1 VLLNLEINFL
11 LHRFFIAI
19 FIVEIIPS
27 VTMKPFFV
35 KQFLLVVSCIASGFA
50 VHAQKE
56 ADNIIKLNVPALFF
70 KNFSLQYEKAVAK
83 KQSFAVAVRYRPEG
97 KIPFQGTVED
107 LVDDK
112 SIRIDLARIGN
123 VGITPEYRFYFGKKG
138 VTNGFYIGPF
148 ISYNYYKGNVPIN
161 YNDYD
166 DVNHVSIEKTAVFK
180 GSVNTFTAGFQAGAQ
195 WKLSD
200 KISLDWW
207 IVGPN
212 YGISKGTFDFVGT
225 LNDIEQISMQYELE
239 KIKNTIPLIKIN
251 IADGSPNAN
260 GATFKVNGP
269 WAGIRAMGINIGYR
283 F

>member
-1 VLLNLEINFL
+1 MKHSYLERFL
-11 LHRFFIAI
+11 FSLSLVII
-19 FIVEIIPS
+19 FS
-27 VTMKPFFV
+27 
-35 KQFLLVVSCIASGFA
+35 AA
-50 VHAQKE
+50 HAQKE
-56 ADNIIKLNVPALFF
+56 TGNIIKINVPALFF
-70 KNFSLQYEKAVAK
+70 KNFSLQYEKAVGK

-97 KIPFQGTVED
+97 KIPFEGTVED

-112 SIRIDLARIGN
+112 SIRVDLARIGN
-123 VGITPEYRFYFGKKG
+123 FGITPEYRFYFDKKG
-138 VTNGFYIGPF
+138 ATNGFYIGPF

-166 DVNHVSIEKTAVFK
+166 DINHVSIEKTAVFK
-180 GSVNTFTAGFQAGAQ
+180 GSVNTFTAGFQLGAQ

-200 KISLDWW
+200 KVSLDWW

-212 YGISKGTFDFVGT
+212 YGISKGTFDFVGA

-239 KIKNTIPLIKIN
+239 KIKNTIPLIKID